1 MPTTYAGPAPRLRR
15 PAKDEPA
22 KVRPSLALRV
32 RVRWN
37 AARLDAA
44 LADGADPGAS
54 KDLALRS
61 QQLVDPKHRARLAG
75 SIERLLALTER
86 GGVPQLSSSRAPFQ
100 PDLVEGSRPQLRELG
115 ERLEAAD
122 SPPIKGVAMATL
134 MVEDGTGALYVHEP
148 ADPLRPAVQ
157 SVLAALRH

>member
-1 MPTTYAGPAPRLRR
+1 M
-15 PAKDEPA
+15 
-22 KVRPSLALRV
+22 

-37 AARLDAA
+37 AAELDAA

-54 KDLALRS
+54 KTLSLRAK
-61 QQLVDPKHRARLAG
+61 QLVDPKHRASVTG

-86 GGVPQLSSSRAPFQ
+86 GGVPQLSLSRAPFQ
-100 PDLVEGSRPQLRELG
+100 PDRVEESRPELMELA

-134 MVEDGTGALYVHEP
+134 LVEDGTGALYVHEP

-157 SVLAALRH
+157 AVLAALRSLSPPAADRRPAPHPSASVGGPCFG